1 MRENRGLREEIENL
15 NSTVVQEY
23 EYRIKTFE
31 TKIDEAAKNSSN

>member
-23 EYRIKTFE
+23 EYKIKNFE
-31 TKIDEAAKNSSN
+31 GKIDES